1 MSAIIVLPIVNVFLC
16 RSASRSV
23 FSTGFL
29 GNRLILWGVALEI
42 VLVLA
47 INYTPLG
54 NLLLG
59 TSPLAGRVWLFMIPF
74 AGAMLALEEL
84 RKRLARATKLTR
96 RAAGGVA

>member
-29 GNRLILWGVALEI
+29 GNRLILWVVALEI

-54 NLLLG
+54 NLLLR
-59 TSPLAGRVWLFMIPF
+59 TSPLGARIWLFIIPF

-84 RKRLARATKLTR
+84 RKRLARNAGTR
-96 RAAGGVA
+96 APRV